1 MTVYF
6 FDIGATLA
14 DATVGADGVL
24 VLSPRRRVQEVLDGL
39 ADSRRGVV
47 SDPGPG
53 EAARKRAAAA
63 LETAFPGRFPDR
75 TLLLWGSK
83 DSPEIFERAVAASGV
98 PSADCVFVGEDPG
111 ERAQAREAGM
121 ATAAHPV
128 FTRAAAQ
135 GRPVLFV
142 RIGLPEDLD
151 LAALEA
157 VANTAEVVPLHV
169 ASARLVLAMATAE
182 GAAVLEQAGFTADL
196 REAVEETAAFLVRG
210 DHPPFLPGAAGAEA
224 EALLPGVPLPGVPSA
239 GTAEAAGTAAW
250 AGSSTG
256 APVDL
261 GPAPGGTYL
270 AATAA
275 LRVEELHL
283 PAGRPGHTERLLAD
297 PALLSRPGEAE
308 ASGLVSAGAV
318 RSALAAVPSERTVA
332 AVRSAVTAAVV
343 REHVAR
349 VSGAAPLVDGDLR
362 PPVRSRNAE
371 NADNPRVVQA
381 LLDRLAGLGLETRRQ
396 EFVWRGH
403 RLANVEAEHRVAG
416 ADGAVLVTAHLD
428 STALEG
434 TFFDRAGLPRR
445 YDPAVDPAPGA
456 DDDGSGVAAVLATAE
471 CLTGMLAAGLAPA
484 RSVRFVLFNAEE
496 QGLVGSK
503 SYARAA
509 AATGDRISAVLQMD
523 MIAGRREGPRTFEIH
538 AGSAVAGPVE
548 QASDALGAAV
558 EQAAASVAPDLVC
571 QRLSGPADP
580 AAGRSDHASFHERGW
595 PAVAVC
601 ENFFPDTAPETGTR
615 QYHRPG
621 DTLADPDHDTAYS
634 AAVARTVATA
644 ALTLAG
650 L

>member
-1 MTVYF
+1 MTVFF

-14 DATVGADGVL
+14 DAAVGADGVL
-24 VLSPRRRVQEVLDGL
+24 VLSPRRRVHEVLDGL

-53 EAARKRAAAA
+53 EAARQRAAAA
-63 LETAFPGRFPDR
+63 LETAFPGRFPDH

-83 DSPEIFERAVAASGV
+83 DSPEIFDRAVAASGV
-98 PSADCVFVGEDPG
+98 SSADCVFVGEDPG

-135 GRPVLFV
+135 GRPVRFV
-142 RIGLPEDLD
+142 RIGLPEGLG
-151 LAALEA
+151 LPALEA

-169 ASARLVLAMATAE
+169 ASDRLVLAMATAE
-182 GAAVLEQAGFTADL
+182 GAAVLEQAGFTVDL
-196 REAVEETAAFLVRG
+196 RATVEDTAAFLVRG
-210 DHPPFLPGAAGAEA
+210 DHPPFPPEAALPEAAGAAGA
-224 EALLPGVPLPGVPSA
+224 
-239 GTAEAAGTAAW
+239 GTGTGTGTAAR
-250 AGSSTG
+250 AGSDTAG
-256 APVDL
+256 PVDL

-270 AATAA
+270 AAAAA

-283 PAGRPGHTERLLAD
+283 PAARPGHTERLLAD
-297 PALLSRPGEAE
+297 PALLSRPGEAA
-308 ASGLVSAGAV
+308 ASGLVSAGPV
-318 RSALAAVPSERTVA
+318 GGALDAAPSERTVE
-332 AVRSAVTAAVV
+332 AVRSTVTAAVV
-343 REHVAR
+343 HEHVAR

-371 NADNPRVVQA
+371 NEDNPRVVQA

-416 ADGAVLVTAHLD
+416 ADSAVLVTAHLD

-434 TFFDRAGLPRR
+434 TFFDRAGRPRR

-471 CLTGMLAAGLAPA
+471 CLTDMLAAGLTPA

-538 AGSAVAGPVE
+538 AGSAVAGPVGP
-548 QASDALGAAV
+548 ASDALGAAV
-558 EQAAASVAPDLVC
+558 ERAAASIAPDLVC

-601 ENFFPDTAPETGTR
+601 ENFFPDTLPETGTR